1 LSGGRS
7 PYSRYAIWLYNSCH
21 MTGTLKSAPSRIA
34 DALGGRKVL
43 RIRVRTPEDLI
54 EATRIGLSYASF
66 DAVRVRFEIKTE
78 LMTRLLDLPAR
89 TLARRKHEKRFHTA
103 ESDRLVRLAR
113 IGALAEDT
121 LGSTRKAARWLQ
133 APNRALAGEAPL
145 SRLDTDVGA
154 REIEDLLLRIVYGVY
169 S

>member
-1 LSGGRS
+1 
-7 PYSRYAIWLYNSCH
+7 
-21 MTGTLKSAPSRIA
+21 MTETRKSAPSRIA
-34 DALGGRKVL
+34 DALGGTKVL
-43 RIRVRTPEDLI
+43 KIRIRTLEDLV
-54 EATRIGLSYASF
+54 EATRVGLSYASF
-66 DAVRVRFEIKTE
+66 DAIRVRFAIKTE

-89 TLARRKHEKRFHTA
+89 TLARRKHEKRFQTD

-121 LGSTRKAARWLQ
+121 LGSTPKAARWLQ

-145 SRLDTDVGA
+145 SCLDTDVGT
-154 REIEDLLLRIVYGVY
+154 REVEDLLLRIAYGVY

>member
-1 LSGGRS
+1 
-7 PYSRYAIWLYNSCH
+7 
-21 MTGTLKSAPSRIA
+21 MTETLKSLPSRVA
-34 DALGGRKVL
+34 DALGGSKVL
-43 RIRVRTPEDLI
+43 KIRVRTPEDLI
-54 EATRIGLSYASF
+54 EAIRIGLSYASF
-66 DAVRVRFEIKTE
+66 DAVRVRFDIKTE

-89 TLARRKHEKRFHTA
+89 TLARRKHEKRFHAA

-133 APNRALAGEAPL
+133 APNRALAGDAPL
-145 SRLDTDVGA
+145 VRLDTDVGA
-154 REIEDLLLRIVYGVY
+154 HEVEDLLLRIAYGVY

>member
-1 LSGGRS
+1 M
-7 PYSRYAIWLYNSCH
+7 WLYNLCH
-21 MTGTLKSAPSRIA
+21 MTEPRRNAPSRIA
-34 DALGGRKVL
+34 DALGGKKVL

-78 LMTRLLDLPAR
+78 VMTRLLDLPAR
-89 TLARRKHEKRFHTA
+89 TLARRKHEKRFHAA

-113 IGALAEDT
+113 IGAFAEDT
-121 LGSTRKAARWLQ
+121 LGSTRKAAYWLQ

-145 SRLDTDVGA
+145 TRLDTDVGA
-154 REIEDLLLRIVYGVY
+154 REVEDLLLRISYGVY